1 LEFAKAWYPGLDLAQ
16 LATFRQE
23 AEPELA
29 AMGPALTQRM
39 AAIAEY
45 ADTTV
50 FIPELDEEGAEVLPN
65 WFGLNP
71 GDAGD
76 SAVEIASSDE
86 GEDEEDEDG
95 EDDAPDDTAD
105 SQPQPDQAS
114 TNEPRATAPTAAGG
128 DQAETLQS
136 AAPPSGAAA
145 SANPSD
151 PPAAPLA

>member
-23 AEPELA
+23 AGPELA
-29 AMGPALTQRM
+29 AVGPVLTQHA

-45 ADTTV
+45 TDTTV
-50 FIPELDEEGAEVLPN
+50 FIPELDEEGAEVLPD

-71 GDAGD
+71 RDAGD
-76 SAVEIASSDE
+76 LAEEIASSDE
-86 GEDEEDEDG
+86 GEDEEDKDG
-95 EDDAPDDTAD
+95 KDDASDDGAD
-105 SQPQPDQAS
+105 SRPQPDQAS
-114 TNEPRATAPTAAGG
+114 TNEPCATAPTAAGG
-128 DQAETLQS
+128 NQAETLQS
-136 AAPPSGAAA
+136 AAPPSSVAA